1 MLGVAIFKENQP
13 HGHKTQPHG
22 FLHGYD
28 NGFGI
33 LWMEGLFFV
42 VSFGYERH
50 NLGSDAKNDVK
61 PTD

>member
-33 LWMEGLFFV
+33 LWMEGLFLWF
-42 VSFGYERH
+42 R
-50 NLGSDAKNDVK
+50 LGMNDTTLGLMPK
-61 PTD
+61 MM